1 MKKLAVLAL
10 FAFLGL
16 NTSQA
21 KTQLNEQVVASHKRS
36 VLMSQTVTKNVLAH
50 AIPRAHKRLLI
61 ANNLIDDENDDP
73 PGPDELD
80 LHVTYRRPDIVDIP
94 HSNTNDDELSSYVQV
109 RLAVARASAMAAYR
123 SKFTK
128 DA

>member
-1 MKKLAVLAL
+1 MKKLAVLTL
-10 FAFLGL
+10 LVFLGL

-21 KTQLNEQVVASHKRS
+21 KMTSVERTFIFHKRS
-36 VLMSQTVTKNVLAH
+36 VLMSQTVTKNVLVH
-50 AIPRAHKRLLI
+50 AIPRSHKRLLI
-61 ANNLIDDENDDP
+61 ANNLIVDENDDP

-80 LHVTYRRPDIVDIP
+80 LHVSYRRDDIVNAP
-94 HSNTNDDELSSYVQV
+94 HNKLDDGELSKYVQV
-109 RLAVARASAMAAYR
+109 RLAVARARAMAAYR